1 MTHSDLSSYIVDLP
15 NETHIWMLKLLALR
29 EPQ

>member
-1 MTHSDLSSYIVDLP
+1 MTHSDLSSYIVDLLI
-15 NETHIWMLKLLALR
+15 ETHIWMLKLLALR